1 MKIREIAK
9 GKMVKERMTK
19 GKMGKKA
26 RQGMAL
32 FLAGLMVVS
41 AVDLSGLR
49 VNAVEMTGVSVFAE
63 AGWEDSQ
70 QSVQSTE
77 QDSENQNDSKPGT
90 QNGEQN
96 STQEASQSSAQNGG
110 QDSENQNVSQF
121 STQQESKLS
130 TQSEEQNSTQPVS
143 PASRVQ
149 SRVAGNRVHSI
160 LKSSRRFRAEMKL
173 Q

>member
-49 VNAVEMTGVSVFAE
+49 VNAVEMTGVSVLRKQV
-63 AGWEDSQ
+63 GR
-70 QSVQSTE
+70 T
-77 QDSENQNDSKPGT
+77 
-90 QNGEQN
+90 
-96 STQEASQSSAQNGG
+96 ASR
-110 QDSENQNVSQF
+110 
-121 STQQESKLS
+121 
-130 TQSEEQNSTQPVS
+130 
-143 PASRVQ
+143 ASRVQ
-149 SRVAGNRVHSI
+149 SRIARIRMTASRVLRMENRTALRKPVSQVPRTEDRI
-160 LKSSRRFRAEMKL
+160 ARIRMSASSAPSRRAS
-173 Q
+173 

>member
-49 VNAVEMTGVSVFAE
+49 VNAAEMTDVSAFAE

-70 QSVQSTE
+70 QSVRSGGQEGKQLGTQSENHEASQSSVQSTE
-77 QDSENQNDSKPGT
+77 QDSENQNDSKTGT
-90 QNGEQN
+90 QNGE
-96 STQEASQSSAQNGG
+96 
-110 QDSENQNVSQF
+110 
-121 STQQESKLS
+121 
-130 TQSEEQNSTQPVS
+130 
-143 PASRVQ
+143 
-149 SRVAGNRVHSI
+149 
-160 LKSSRRFRAEMKL
+160 
-173 Q
+173 

>member
-49 VNAVEMTGVSVFAE
+49 VNAAEMTGVSVFAE

-77 QDSENQNDSKPGT
+77 
-90 QNGEQN
+90 
-96 STQEASQSSAQNGG
+96 
-110 QDSENQNVSQF
+110 
-121 STQQESKLS
+121 
-130 TQSEEQNSTQPVS
+130 
-143 PASRVQ
+143 
-149 SRVAGNRVHSI
+149 
-160 LKSSRRFRAEMKL
+160 
-173 Q
+173 